1 LEALVSS
8 FIVLAMV
15 PIIPFGLIYF
25 IHYQVKRDKKAA
37 LKLAMDVTT
46 LFLILSVSALFN
58 NVFHSTFG
66 FYLILLILL
75 VVGGLIGGAQTRL
88 KGKVDGRKLLR
99 VVWRLAF
106 AATGLAYVLLF
117 LISFITYITAA

>member
-1 LEALVSS
+1 MGALVSS

-15 PIIPFGLIYF
+15 PVIPFLLVYF
-25 IHYQVKRDKKAA
+25 IHFAVRQDKKAA

-66 FYLILLILL
+66 VYLILIVLLIA
-75 VVGGLIGGAQTRL
+75 GGLIGGAQTRL
-88 KGKVDGRKLLR
+88 KGRVDPRRLLR
-99 VVWRLAF
+99 AVWRLAF
-106 AATGLAYVLLF
+106 AGTVLAYILLF
-117 LISFITYITAA
+117 LISFITYISAA